1 MCKGFVTTTSDA
13 YRICP
18 CCKSIMRVADGK
30 AFLPLPASKN
40 KSGKK
45 KEAPVRPGQE
55 VTGDIRSY
63 WLA

>member
-1 MCKGFVTTTSDA
+1 
-13 YRICP
+13 
-18 CCKSIMRVADGK
+18 MRLSDGK

-40 KSGKK
+40 KPGKK
-45 KEAPVRPGQE
+45 KAAPVRPGQE